1 MRNTKNS
8 EPVVLFIRDLDKCL
22 FGAYLSEGIHRS

>member
-1 MRNTKNS
+1 MRNTAHS
-8 EPVVLFIRDLDKCL
+8 EPVVLFVKDLDKWL